1 MENVYD
7 FLMIGYVGNG
17 DLPMKELYDLYPTLY
32 PLLNDEDAFMSSYLE
47 CSIEGREKH

>member
-7 FLMIGYVGNG
+7 FLMMGCVGNG

-32 PLLNDEDAFMSSYLE
+32 PLLND
-47 CSIEGREKH
+47 